1 MKQFF
6 LAAILIALPVAAFT
20 AAEIWLLPGGAG
32 QTAAAASPGSLGEL
46 SAYEAIVADTRDLVG
61 SGNLAAA
68 ETRITDFETKWDDA
82 EATMRPEEPAAWG
95 NVDAAA
101 DAAFAALR
109 ARTPDAAEATKAL
122 VALSAVL
129 ADPAGAGSSGG
140 VERVA
145 GIAVTDANG
154 HPIPCESMLA
164 ELHSTLQDSSLS
176 AKMQAKAADLQAKA
190 TERCNADDDGRADAF
205 AAQALALERT
215 TMLDH

>member
-6 LAAILIALPVAAFT
+6 LAAILIALPVAGFT
-20 AAEIWLLPGGAG
+20 AVETWLLPSGAG
-32 QTAAAASPGSLGEL
+32 TTAASASSGSLGDL

-61 SGNLAAA
+61 SDDLAAA
-68 ETRITDFETKWDDA
+68 ETRITDFETKWDDT
-82 EATMRPEEPAAWG
+82 EATMRPEAPAAWG

-101 DAAFAALR
+101 DATFAALR
-109 ARTPDAAEATKAL
+109 ARTPDAAEAKQAL
-122 VALSAVL
+122 AALSAVL
-129 ADPAGAGSSGG
+129 ADPAGAGGSSGG

-164 ELHSTLQDSSLS
+164 ELRSTLQDGSLS

-205 AAQALALERT
+205 AAQALALARQ
-215 TMLDH
+215 